1 MISFSRLQLSQKA
14 QYDDILFA
22 CPPRSCEYSFDNLY
36 LWGRQEAAFFPGG
49 IAFFSHFYGKSVY
62 PYPIGTGDR
71 RAIVEAVI
79 QDARERGIPCRFT
92 SLTRPETEELE
103 SWFPGRFL
111 FRPDRDGFDYV
122 YAIDDLADLKGR
134 KFQKKRNHVHKF
146 QTTHP
151 DCLSVPLE
159 KENLPQA
166 QEMVDEWFRQR
177 LEEDPHGDYLL
188 ERLALGRA
196 FRHFEA
202 LGMEGLMLVEN
213 GQVLAVTMASRLSEN
228 TMDVHF
234 EKAREDVDGA
244 YAAVNCEFARH
255 LRMKYPQIAFLNRED
270 DLGLPGLR
278 QAKLSYQPHHM
289 EEKYNAYLAEGL
301 HGEDD
306 VEGAVVGSVRG

>member
-1 MISFSRLQLSQKA
+1 MISFSRLQLAQKA
-14 QYDDILFA
+14 QYEDILFA
-22 CPPRSCEYSFDNLY
+22 CGSRSCEYSFANLY
-36 LWGRQEAAFFPGG
+36 LWGRQEAAFFPEG

-71 RAIVEAVI
+71 RAVLEAVLE
-79 QDARERGIPCRFT
+79 DAKSRGIPCRIT
-92 SLTRPETEELE
+92 SMTQAETQELE

-146 QTTHP
+146 QASHP

-166 QEMVDEWFRQR
+166 QEMVAQWFRQR
-177 LEEDPHGDYLL
+177 LAEDPHGDYLL
-188 ERLALGRA
+188 EQIALSRA

-213 GQVLAVTMASRLSEN
+213 GQVLAVTLASRLSEN

-244 YAAVNCEFARH
+244 YAAVNCEFARY
-255 LRMKYPQIAFLNRED
+255 LRLKHPELAFLNRED

-306 VEGAVVGSVRG
+306 VEGTLGGCVR

>member
-1 MISFSRLQLSQKA
+1 MISFSRLQLAQKA
-14 QYDDILFA
+14 QYEDILFA
-22 CPPRSCEYSFDNLY
+22 CGSRSCEYSFANLY
-36 LWGRQEAAFFPGG
+36 LWGRQEAAFFPEG

-62 PYPIGTGDR
+62 PYPIGTGNR
-71 RAIVEAVI
+71 RAVLEAVLE
-79 QDARERGIPCRFT
+79 DAKSRGIPCRIT
-92 SLTRPETEELE
+92 SMTQAETEELE
-103 SWFPGRFL
+103 SWFPSRFL

-146 QTTHP
+146 QASHP

-166 QEMVDEWFRQR
+166 QEMVAQWFRQR
-177 LEEDPHGDYLL
+177 LAEDPHGDYLL
-188 ERLALGRA
+188 EQIALSRA

-213 GQVLAVTMASRLSEN
+213 GQVLAVTLASRLSEN

-244 YAAVNCEFARH
+244 YAAVNCEFARY
-255 LRMKYPQIAFLNRED
+255 LRLKHPELAFLNRED

-306 VEGAVVGSVRG
+306 VEGAMVGSVR

>member
-1 MISFSRLQLSQKA
+1 MISFSRLQLAQKA
-14 QYDDILFA
+14 QYEDILFA
-22 CPPRSCEYSFDNLY
+22 CAPRSCEYSFANLY
-36 LWGRQEAAFFPGG
+36 LWGRQEAAFFPEG

-71 RAIVEAVI
+71 RAVLEAVLE
-79 QDARERGIPCRFT
+79 DAKSRGIPCRIT
-92 SLTRPETEELE
+92 SMTQAETQELE
-103 SWFPGRFL
+103 SWFPGKFL

-146 QTTHP
+146 QASHP

-166 QEMVDEWFRQR
+166 QEMVAQWFRQR
-177 LEEDPHGDYLL
+177 LAEDPHGDYLL
-188 ERLALGRA
+188 EQIALSRA

-213 GQVLAVTMASRLSEN
+213 GQVLAVTLASRLSEN

-244 YAAVNCEFARH
+244 YAAVNCEFARY
-255 LRMKYPQIAFLNRED
+255 LRLKHPELAFLNRED

-306 VEGAVVGSVRG
+306 VEGTLGGSVR

>member
-1 MISFSRLQLSQKA
+1 MISFSRLQLAQKA
-14 QYDDILFA
+14 QYEDILFA
-22 CPPRSCEYSFDNLY
+22 CGSRSCEYSFANLY
-36 LWGRQEAAFFPGG
+36 LWGRQEAAFFPEG

-62 PYPIGTGDR
+62 PYPIGTGNR
-71 RAIVEAVI
+71 RAVLEAVLE
-79 QDARERGIPCRFT
+79 DAKSRGIPCRIT
-92 SLTRPETEELE
+92 SMTRAETEELE

-146 QTTHP
+146 QASHP

-166 QEMVDEWFRQR
+166 QEMVAQWFRQR
-177 LEEDPHGDYLL
+177 LAEDPHGDYLL
-188 ERLALGRA
+188 EQIALSRA

-213 GQVLAVTMASRLSEN
+213 GQVLAVTLASRLSEN

-244 YAAVNCEFARH
+244 YAAVNCEFARY
-255 LRMKYPQIAFLNRED
+255 LRLKHPELAFLNRED

-306 VEGAVVGSVRG
+306 VEGAMVGSVQ

>member
-1 MISFSRLQLSQKA
+1 MISFSRLQLAQKA
-14 QYDDILFA
+14 QYEDILFA
-22 CPPRSCEYSFDNLY
+22 CGSRSCEYSFANLY
-36 LWGRQEAAFFPGG
+36 LWGRQEAAFFPEGV
-49 IAFFSHFYGKSVY
+49 AFFSHFYGKSVY

-71 RAIVEAVI
+71 RAVVETI
-79 QDARERGIPCRFT
+79 LNDAKDRGIPCRIT
-92 SLTRPETEELE
+92 SMTQAETQELE
-103 SWFPGRFL
+103 SWFPGKFL

-146 QTTHP
+146 QASHP

-166 QEMVDEWFRQR
+166 QEMVAQWFRQR
-177 LEEDPHGDYLL
+177 LAEDLHGDYLL
-188 ERLALGRA
+188 EQIALSRA

-213 GQVLAVTMASRLSEN
+213 GQVLAVTLASRLSEN

-244 YAAVNCEFARH
+244 YAAVNCEFARY
-255 LRMKYPQIAFLNRED
+255 LRLKHPELAFLNRED

-289 EEKYNAYLAEGL
+289 EEKYCAYLAEGL

-306 VEGAVVGSVRG
+306 VEGTLGGSVR

>member
-1 MISFSRLQLSQKA
+1 MISFSRLQLAQKA
-14 QYDDILFA
+14 QYEDILFA
-22 CPPRSCEYSFDNLY
+22 CGSRSCEYSFANLY
-36 LWGRQEAAFFPGG
+36 LWGRQEAAFFPEG

-62 PYPIGTGDR
+62 PYPIGTGNR
-71 RAIVEAVI
+71 RAILEAVLE
-79 QDARERGIPCRFT
+79 DAKSRGIPCRIT
-92 SLTRPETEELE
+92 SMTQAETEELE

-146 QTTHP
+146 QASHP
-151 DCLSVPLE
+151 GCLSVPLE

-166 QEMVDEWFRQR
+166 QEMVAQWFRQR
-177 LEEDPHGDYLL
+177 LAEDPHGDYLL
-188 ERLALGRA
+188 EQIALSRA

-213 GQVLAVTMASRLSEN
+213 GQVLAVTLASRLSEN

-244 YAAVNCEFARH
+244 YAAVNCEFARY
-255 LRMKYPQIAFLNRED
+255 LRLKHPELAFLNRED

-306 VEGAVVGSVRG
+306 VEGAMVGSVR